1 MGLGKLKCL
10 AVEDHEFQ
18 RGMLVKMLARLGATQ
33 VSTAADGHA
42 ALAILTS
49 PGAAIDI
56 IISDLDM
63 PGMDGLEFMRH
74 VGEAHIPVA
83 IILASALESVLLDS
97 VETMTRAYGVKILG
111 VIQKPITPEKLAAL
125 MKLYVPVQA
134 NPKLTQRDAISFTIE
149 EIVQGIRNAEFEPF
163 FQPKVELATG
173 LIKGAEALARWRHPQ
188 KGIVAPYAFVG
199 PLETHNRI
207 DELTWLML
215 GKSVD
220 FCCEWRADSGLD
232 VSMSINISAKSLA
245 DVNFADRVTEL
256 VKRRNLDCRNI
267 ILEVTESAATTDIGH
282 LLENLSRL
290 RMKGFGLSIDDYGT
304 GYSSLQQLAR
314 VAFTEIKLDQSF
326 IRSAATQQAA
336 RIILESSI
344 DMAKK
349 LGVVTVAEGIET
361 EQDWDLLLEL
371 GCDLAQGY
379 LIAKPLE
386 SREFL
391 TWAPIGLELMGG
403 SSANRPVCDRAKNLK
418 RDRRLIGPQSVNA
431 SPGRTQ

>member
-1 MGLGKLKCL
+1 VGLSELKFL

-18 RGMLVKMLARLGATQ
+18 RGMLLKMLARLGATQ
-33 VSTAADGHA
+33 VSTAADGYA
-42 ALAILTS
+42 ALEIVMS

-74 VGEAHIPVA
+74 VGQAHIPVS
-83 IILASALESVLLDS
+83 IILASAMESVLLDS

-125 MKLYVPVQA
+125 IKLHLPAQA
-134 NPKLTQRDAISFTIE
+134 NPNLTQTDALSFTIE
-149 EIVQGIRNAEFEPF
+149 EIVQGIRNDEFEPF
-163 FQPKVELATG
+163 FQPKVELASG
-173 LIKGAEALARWRHPQ
+173 RIKGAEALARWRHPQ

-199 PLETHNRI
+199 PLEDHSLI
-207 DELTWLML
+207 DKLTWLIL
-215 GKSVD
+215 SKSVD
-220 FCCEWRADSGLD
+220 FCCEWRTESGLD
-232 VSMSINISAKSLA
+232 VSVSVNVSGKSLA

-282 LLENLSRL
+282 SLETLSRL

-314 VAFTEIKLDQSF
+314 IAFTEIKLDQSF
-326 IRSAATQQAA
+326 IKNAATQQAA
-336 RIILESSI
+336 RIILESTI

-349 LGVVTVAEGIET
+349 LGIVTVAEGIET

-371 GCDLAQGY
+371 GCDLAQGH
-379 LIAKPLE
+379 LIAKPIE
-386 SREFL
+386 ASEFL
-391 TWAPIGLELMGG
+391 TWA
-403 SSANRPVCDRAKNLK
+403 RDRTGVDWRLK
-418 RDRRLIGPQSVNA
+418 RKER
-431 SPGRTQ
+431 

>member
-1 MGLGKLKCL
+1 MGLSELKFL

-18 RGMLVKMLARLGATQ
+18 RGMLLKMLARLGATQ
-33 VSTAADGHA
+33 VSTAADGYA
-42 ALAILTS
+42 ALEIVMS

-74 VGEAHIPVA
+74 VGEAHIPVS
-83 IILASALESVLLDS
+83 IILASAMESVLLDS

-125 MKLYVPVQA
+125 IKLHLPAQA
-134 NPKLTQRDAISFTIE
+134 NPNLTQTDALSFTIE
-149 EIVQGIRNAEFEPF
+149 EIVQGIRNDEFEPF
-163 FQPKVELATG
+163 FQPKVELASG
-173 LIKGAEALARWRHPQ
+173 RIKGAEALARWRHPQ

-199 PLETHNRI
+199 LLEEHDHI
-207 DELTWLML
+207 DKLTWLML
-215 GKSVD
+215 SKAVD
-220 FCCEWRADSGLD
+220 FCCEWRTKSGLD
-232 VSMSINISAKSLA
+232 VSVSVNVSAKSLT
-245 DVNFADRVTEL
+245 DMNFADRVTEL
-256 VKRRNLDCRNI
+256 VKCKSLDCRNI

-282 LLENLSRL
+282 SLETLSRL

-314 VAFTEIKLDQSF
+314 IAFTEIKLDQSF
-326 IRSAATQQAA
+326 IKSATTQQAA
-336 RIILESSI
+336 RIILQSSI

-349 LGVVTVAEGIET
+349 LGIVTVAEGIET
-361 EQDWDLLLEL
+361 ENDWDLLREL

-386 SREFL
+386 ASEFL
-391 TWAPIGLELMGG
+391 TWA
-403 SSANRPVCDRAKNLK
+403 RDRTGVDWRLK
-418 RDRRLIGPQSVNA
+418 RKPLGL
-431 SPGRTQ
+431 

>member
-1 MGLGKLKCL
+1 VGLSELKFL

-18 RGMLVKMLARLGATQ
+18 RGMLLKMLARLGATQ
-33 VSTAADGHA
+33 VSTAADGYA
-42 ALAILTS
+42 ALEIVMA

-74 VGEAHIPVA
+74 VGEARIPVA

-125 MKLYVPVQA
+125 IKLHLPAPA
-134 NPKLTQRDAISFTIE
+134 NPNLTQTDALSFTVE
-149 EIVQGIRNAEFEPF
+149 EIVQGIRNDEFEPF
-163 FQPKVELATG
+163 FQPKVELASG
-173 LIKGAEALARWRHPQ
+173 RIKGAEALARWRHPQ

-199 PLETHNRI
+199 PLEEHNLI
-207 DELTWLML
+207 DKLTWLML
-215 GKSVD
+215 SKAVD
-220 FCCEWRADSGLD
+220 FCCEWRTESGLD
-232 VSMSINISAKSLA
+232 VSVSINVSAKSLA
-245 DVNFADRVTEL
+245 DVNFAERVIEL
-256 VKRRNLDCRNI
+256 VKCKSHDCRNI

-282 LLENLSRL
+282 SLENLSRL

-314 VAFTEIKLDQSF
+314 IAFTEIKIDQSF
-326 IRSAATQQAA
+326 IRSAATKRAA
-336 RIILESSI
+336 RTILESSI

-349 LGVVTVAEGIET
+349 LGIVTVAEGIET
-361 EQDWDLLLEL
+361 EKDWDLLREL

-386 SREFL
+386 SSEFL
-391 TWAPIGLELMGG
+391 AWA
-403 SSANRPVCDRAKNLK
+403 
-418 RDRRLIGPQSVNA
+418 RDRPGVDWRLKECKLEI
-431 SPGRTQ
+431 

>member
-1 MGLGKLKCL
+1 MGLSELKFL

-18 RGMLVKMLARLGATQ
+18 RGILLKMLARLGATQ
-33 VSTAADGHA
+33 VSTAADGYA
-42 ALAILTS
+42 ALEIVMS
-49 PGAAIDI
+49 PGACIDI

-125 MKLYVPVQA
+125 IKLHLPAQV
-134 NPKLTQRDAISFTIE
+134 NPNLTQTDALSLTIE
-149 EIVQGIRNAEFEPF
+149 EIVQGIRNDEFEPF
-163 FQPKVELATG
+163 FQPKVELASG
-173 LIKGAEALARWRHPQ
+173 RIKGAEALARWRHPQ
-188 KGIVAPYAFVG
+188 KGILAPYAFVG
-199 PLETHNRI
+199 PLEDHNRI
-207 DELTWLML
+207 DKLTWLIL
-215 GKSVD
+215 SKAVD
-220 FCCEWRADSGLD
+220 FCREWRTNSGLD
-232 VSMSINISAKSLA
+232 VSVSANVSAKSLA

-256 VKRRNLDCRNI
+256 VKCRNLDCRNI
-267 ILEVTESAATTDIGH
+267 ILEVTESAATTNIGH
-282 LLENLSRL
+282 SLENLSRL

-314 VAFTEIKLDQSF
+314 IAFTEIKLDQSF

-349 LGVVTVAEGIET
+349 LGIVTVAEGIET
-361 EQDWDLLLEL
+361 EKDWDLLREL

-386 SREFL
+386 SSEFL
-391 TWAPIGLELMGG
+391 AWARD
-403 SSANRPVCDRAKNLK
+403 RPGVDWRLK
-418 RDRRLIGPQSVNA
+418 RKPCGL
-431 SPGRTQ
+431 

>member
-1 MGLGKLKCL
+1 MGLSELKFL

-18 RGMLVKMLARLGATQ
+18 RGMLLKMLARLGATQ
-33 VSTAADGHA
+33 VSTAADGYA
-42 ALAILTS
+42 ALEIVMA

-74 VGEAHIPVA
+74 VGEARIPVA

-125 MKLYVPVQA
+125 IKLHLPAPA
-134 NPKLTQRDAISFTIE
+134 NPNLTQTDALSFAVE
-149 EIVQGIRNAEFEPF
+149 EIVQGIRNDEFEPF
-163 FQPKVELATG
+163 FQPKVELASG
-173 LIKGAEALARWRHPQ
+173 RIKGAEALARWRHPQ

-199 PLETHNRI
+199 PLEEHNLI
-207 DELTWLML
+207 DKLTWLML
-215 GKSVD
+215 SKAVD
-220 FCCEWRADSGLD
+220 FCCEWRTESGLD
-232 VSMSINISAKSLA
+232 VSVSINVSAKSLA
-245 DVNFADRVTEL
+245 DVNFAERVIEL
-256 VKRRNLDCRNI
+256 VKCKSHDCRNI

-282 LLENLSRL
+282 SLENLSRL

-314 VAFTEIKLDQSF
+314 IAFTEIKIDQSF
-326 IRSAATQQAA
+326 IRSAATKQAA
-336 RIILESSI
+336 RTILESSI

-349 LGVVTVAEGIET
+349 LGIVTVAEGIET
-361 EQDWDLLLEL
+361 EKDWDLLREL

-386 SREFL
+386 SSEFL
-391 TWAPIGLELMGG
+391 AWARD
-403 SSANRPVCDRAKNLK
+403 RPGIDWRLK
-418 RDRRLIGPQSVNA
+418 RKPLGL
-431 SPGRTQ
+431 

>member
-1 MGLGKLKCL
+1 VGLSELKFL

-18 RGMLVKMLARLGATQ
+18 RGMLLKMLARLGATQ
-33 VSTAADGHA
+33 VSTAADGYA
-42 ALAILTS
+42 ALEIVMA

-74 VGEAHIPVA
+74 VGEARIPVA

-125 MKLYVPVQA
+125 IKLHLPAPA
-134 NPKLTQRDAISFTIE
+134 NPNLTQADALSFTVE
-149 EIVQGIRNAEFEPF
+149 EIVQGIRNDEFEPF
-163 FQPKVELATG
+163 FQPKVELANG
-173 LIKGAEALARWRHPQ
+173 RIKGAEALARWRHPQ

-199 PLETHNRI
+199 PLEEH
-207 DELTWLML
+207 DLVDQLTWLML
-215 GKSVD
+215 GKAVD
-220 FCCEWRADSGLD
+220 FCCAWRTESGLD
-232 VSMSINISAKSLA
+232 VSVSINVSAKSLA
-245 DVNFADRVTEL
+245 DVNFAERLIEL
-256 VKRRNLDCRNI
+256 VKSKNHDCRNI
-267 ILEVTESAATTDIGH
+267 ILEVTESAATTEIGH
-282 LLENLSRL
+282 SLENLSRL

-314 VAFTEIKLDQSF
+314 IAFTEIKLDQSF
-326 IRSAATQQAA
+326 IKSAATKQAA
-336 RIILESSI
+336 RTILESSI

-349 LGVVTVAEGIET
+349 LGIVTVAEGIET
-361 EQDWDLLLEL
+361 EKDWNLLREL

-386 SREFL
+386 SSEFL
-391 TWAPIGLELMGG
+391 AWARDQPGVDWWLNRKPLGL
-403 SSANRPVCDRAKNLK
+403 
-418 RDRRLIGPQSVNA
+418 
-431 SPGRTQ
+431 

>member
-1 MGLGKLKCL
+1 VGLGELKFL
-10 AVEDHEFQ
+10 VVEDHEFQ
-18 RGMLVKMLARLGATQ
+18 RGMLLKMLARLGATQ

-42 ALAILTS
+42 ALEIVMS
-49 PGAAIDI
+49 PGASIDI

-74 VGEAHIPVA
+74 VGEARIPVA

-111 VIQKPITPEKLAAL
+111 VIQKPITPEKLVAL
-125 MKLYVPVQA
+125 IKLRLPAQL
-134 NPKLTQRDAISFTIE
+134 NPNLTQTDALSFTIE
-149 EIVQGIRNAEFEPF
+149 EIVQGISNDEFEPF
-163 FQPKVELATG
+163 FQPKVELTTG
-173 LIKGAEALARWRHPQ
+173 RIKGAEALARWRHPQ
-188 KGIVAPYAFVG
+188 NGIVAPYAFVG
-199 PLETHNRI
+199 LLEDHNQI
-207 DELTWLML
+207 DKLMWLIL
-215 GKSVD
+215 SKSVD
-220 FCCEWRADSGLD
+220 FCREWRASSGLD
-232 VSMSINISAKSLA
+232 VSVSVNVSGKSLA
-245 DVNFADRVTEL
+245 DVNFADRVIEL
-256 VKRRNLDCRNI
+256 VKCRNLDCRNI

-282 LLENLSRL
+282 SLENLSRL

-314 VAFTEIKLDQSF
+314 IAFTEIKLDQSF

-349 LGVVTVAEGIET
+349 LGIVTVAEGIET
-361 EQDWDLLLEL
+361 EKDWDFLREL

-379 LIAKPLE
+379 LIAKPIE

-391 TWAPIGLELMGG
+391 TWA
-403 SSANRPVCDRAKNLK
+403 RDRAGV
-418 RDRRLIGPQSVNA
+418 DPPFA
-431 SPGRTQ
+431 A

>member
-1 MGLGKLKCL
+1 VGLSELKFL

-18 RGMLVKMLARLGATQ
+18 RGMLLKMLARLGATQ
-33 VSTAADGHA
+33 VSTAADGYA
-42 ALAILTS
+42 ALEIVMA

-74 VGEAHIPVA
+74 VGEARIPVA

-125 MKLYVPVQA
+125 IKLHLPARA
-134 NPKLTQRDAISFTIE
+134 NPNLTQTDALSFTVE
-149 EIVQGIRNAEFEPF
+149 EIVQGIRNDEFEPF
-163 FQPKVELATG
+163 FQPKVELASG
-173 LIKGAEALARWRHPQ
+173 CIRGAEALARWRHPQ

-199 PLETHNRI
+199 PLEERNLI
-207 DELTWLML
+207 DKLTWLML
-215 GKSVD
+215 SKAVD
-220 FCCEWRADSGLD
+220 FCCEWRTESGLD
-232 VSMSINISAKSLA
+232 VSVSINVSAKSLA
-245 DVNFADRVTEL
+245 DVNFADRVIEH
-256 VKRRNLDCRNI
+256 VKGKNIDFRNI

-282 LLENLSRL
+282 SLENLSRL

-314 VAFTEIKLDQSF
+314 IAFTEIKLDQSF

-349 LGVVTVAEGIET
+349 LGIVTVAEGIET
-361 EQDWDLLLEL
+361 EKDWDLLREL
-371 GCDLAQGY
+371 SCDLAQGY

-386 SREFL
+386 SSEL
-391 TWAPIGLELMGG
+391 LAWARD
-403 SSANRPVCDRAKNLK
+403 RPGVDWRLK
-418 RDRRLIGPQSVNA
+418 RKPLGL
-431 SPGRTQ
+431 

>member
-1 MGLGKLKCL
+1 MGLSELKFL

-18 RGMLVKMLARLGATQ
+18 RGMLLKMLARLGATQ
-33 VSTAADGHA
+33 VSTAADGYA
-42 ALAILTS
+42 ALEIVMS

-74 VGEAHIPVA
+74 VGEAHIPVS
-83 IILASALESVLLDS
+83 IILASAMESVLLDS

-125 MKLYVPVQA
+125 IKLHLPAQA
-134 NPKLTQRDAISFTIE
+134 NPNLTQTDALSFTIE
-149 EIVQGIRNAEFEPF
+149 EIVQGIRNDEFEPF
-163 FQPKVELATG
+163 FQPKVELASG
-173 LIKGAEALARWRHPQ
+173 RIKGAEALARWRHPQ

-199 PLETHNRI
+199 PLEEHDHI
-207 DELTWLML
+207 DKLTWLML
-215 GKSVD
+215 SKAVD
-220 FCCEWRADSGLD
+220 FCCEWRTKSGLD
-232 VSMSINISAKSLA
+232 VSVSVNVSAKSLT
-245 DVNFADRVTEL
+245 DMNFADRVTEL
-256 VKRRNLDCRNI
+256 VKCKSLDCRNI

-282 LLENLSRL
+282 SLETLSRL

-314 VAFTEIKLDQSF
+314 IAFTEIKLDQSF
-326 IRSAATQQAA
+326 IKSATTQQAA
-336 RIILESSI
+336 RIILQSSI

-349 LGVVTVAEGIET
+349 LGIVTVAEGIET
-361 EQDWDLLLEL
+361 ENDWDLLREL

-386 SREFL
+386 ASEFL
-391 TWAPIGLELMGG
+391 TWA
-403 SSANRPVCDRAKNLK
+403 RDRTGVDWRLK
-418 RDRRLIGPQSVNA
+418 RKPLGL
-431 SPGRTQ
+431 

>member
-1 MGLGKLKCL
+1 VGLSELKFL

-18 RGMLVKMLARLGATQ
+18 RGMLLKMLARLGATQ
-33 VSTAADGHA
+33 VSTAADGYA
-42 ALAILTS
+42 ALEIVMS

-125 MKLYVPVQA
+125 IKLHLPAQA
-134 NPKLTQRDAISFTIE
+134 NPNLTQTDALSFTIE
-149 EIVQGIRNAEFEPF
+149 EIVQGIRNDEFEPF
-163 FQPKVELATG
+163 FQAKVELASG
-173 LIKGAEALARWRHPQ
+173 RIKGAEALARWRHPQ

-199 PLETHNRI
+199 PLEDHSLI
-207 DELTWLML
+207 DKLTWLIL
-215 GKSVD
+215 SKSVD
-220 FCCEWRADSGLD
+220 FCCEWRTKSGLD
-232 VSMSINISAKSLA
+232 VSVSVNLSAKSLA

-256 VKRRNLDCRNI
+256 VKCKNLDCRNI

-282 LLENLSRL
+282 SLENLSRL

-314 VAFTEIKLDQSF
+314 IAFTEIKLDQSF
-326 IRSAATQQAA
+326 IKSAATQQAA
-336 RIILESSI
+336 RIILESTI

-349 LGVVTVAEGIET
+349 LGIVTVAEGIET
-361 EQDWDLLLEL
+361 EKDWDLLREL

-379 LIAKPLE
+379 LIAKPIE
-386 SREFL
+386 SSEFL
-391 TWAPIGLELMGG
+391 TWA
-403 SSANRPVCDRAKNLK
+403 RDRTGVDWRLK
-418 RDRRLIGPQSVNA
+418 RKPLGL
-431 SPGRTQ
+431 

>member
-1 MGLGKLKCL
+1 MGLSELKFL

-18 RGMLVKMLARLGATQ
+18 RGMLLKMLARLGATQ
-33 VSTAADGHA
+33 VSTAADGYA
-42 ALAILTS
+42 ALEIVMS
-49 PGAAIDI
+49 PGACIDI

-74 VGEAHIPVA
+74 VGEAHIPVS

-125 MKLYVPVQA
+125 IKLHLPAQV
-134 NPKLTQRDAISFTIE
+134 NPNLTQTDALSFTIE
-149 EIVQGIRNAEFEPF
+149 EIVQGIRNDEFEPF
-163 FQPKVELATG
+163 FQPKVELASG
-173 LIKGAEALARWRHPQ
+173 RIKGAEALARWRHPQ

-199 PLETHNRI
+199 PLEDHNLI
-207 DELTWLML
+207 DKLTWLIL
-215 GKSVD
+215 SKSVD
-220 FCCEWRADSGLD
+220 FCCEWRTKSGLD
-232 VSMSINISAKSLA
+232 VSVSVNVSAKSLA

-256 VKRRNLDCRNI
+256 VKCKSLDCRNI

-282 LLENLSRL
+282 SLENLSRL

-314 VAFTEIKLDQSF
+314 IAFTEIKLDQSF
-326 IRSAATQQAA
+326 IKSATTQQAA

-349 LGVVTVAEGIET
+349 LGIVTVAEGIET
-361 EQDWDLLLEL
+361 EKDWDLLREL

-386 SREFL
+386 SSEFL
-391 TWAPIGLELMGG
+391 TWA
-403 SSANRPVCDRAKNLK
+403 RDRTGVDWRLK
-418 RDRRLIGPQSVNA
+418 RKPCGL
-431 SPGRTQ
+431 

>member
-1 MGLGKLKCL
+1 MVLSELKVL
-10 AVEDHEFQ
+10 VVEDHEFQ
-18 RGMLVKMLARLGATQ
+18 RGMLLKMLTRLGATQ
-33 VSTAADGHA
+33 VSTAADGYA
-42 ALAILTS
+42 ALEIVMS
-49 PGAAIDI
+49 PGACIDI

-125 MKLYVPVQA
+125 IKLHLPAQV
-134 NPKLTQRDAISFTIE
+134 NPNLIQTDALSFTIE
-149 EIVQGIRNAEFEPF
+149 EIVQGIRNDEFEPF
-163 FQPKVELATG
+163 FQPKVELASG
-173 LIKGAEALARWRHPQ
+173 RIKGAEALARWRHPQ

-199 PLETHNRI
+199 PLEDHNQI
-207 DELTWLML
+207 DKLTWLIL
-215 GKSVD
+215 SKSVD
-220 FCCEWRADSGLD
+220 FCREWRTNSGLD
-232 VSMSINISAKSLA
+232 VSVSVNVSAKSLA
-245 DVNFADRVTEL
+245 DVNFADRVSEL
-256 VKRRNLDCRNI
+256 VKCRNLDCRNI

-282 LLENLSRL
+282 SLENLSRL

-314 VAFTEIKLDQSF
+314 IAFTEIKLDQSF

-349 LGVVTVAEGIET
+349 LGIVTVAEGIET
-361 EQDWDLLLEL
+361 EKDWDLLREL

-379 LIAKPLE
+379 LIAKPME
-386 SREFL
+386 SSEFL
-391 TWAPIGLELMGG
+391 TWA
-403 SSANRPVCDRAKNLK
+403 RDRTGVDWRLK
-418 RDRRLIGPQSVNA
+418 RKPLGL
-431 SPGRTQ
+431 

>member
-1 MGLGKLKCL
+1 MGLSKLKFL

-18 RGMLVKMLARLGATQ
+18 RGMLLKMLTRLGATQ
-33 VSTAADGHA
+33 VSTAADGYA
-42 ALAILTS
+42 ALEIVMS
-49 PGAAIDI
+49 PGASIDI

-74 VGEAHIPVA
+74 VGEAHIPVS

-125 MKLYVPVQA
+125 IKLHLPAQA
-134 NPKLTQRDAISFTIE
+134 NPNLTQTDALSFTIE
-149 EIVQGIRNAEFEPF
+149 EIVQGIRNDEFEPF
-163 FQPKVELATG
+163 FQPKVELAG
-173 LIKGAEALARWRHPQ
+173 GRIKGAEALARWRHPQ
-188 KGIVAPYAFVG
+188 KGIVAPCAFVG
-199 PLETHNRI
+199 PLEDHIRI
-207 DELTWLML
+207 DKLTWLIL
-215 GKSVD
+215 SKAVD
-220 FCCEWRADSGLD
+220 FCWVWRTESGLD
-232 VSMSINISAKSLA
+232 VSVSVNVSAKSLA
-245 DVNFADRVTEL
+245 DVDFADRVIEL
-256 VKRRNLDCRNI
+256 VKGKNLDCRNI

-282 LLENLSRL
+282 SLENLSRL

-314 VAFTEIKLDQSF
+314 IAFTEIKLDQSF

-349 LGVVTVAEGIET
+349 LGIVTVAEGIET
-361 EQDWDLLLEL
+361 EQDWDLLREL

-379 LIAKPLE
+379 LIAKPIE
-386 SREFL
+386 SSEFL
-391 TWAPIGLELMGG
+391 TWAG
-403 SSANRPVCDRAKNLK
+403 DRTGVDWRLK
-418 RDRRLIGPQSVNA
+418 RKPLGCEPA
-431 SPGRTQ
+431 T

>member
-1 MGLGKLKCL
+1 MGLGELKFL

-18 RGMLVKMLARLGATQ
+18 RGMLLKMLARLGATQ
-33 VSTAADGHA
+33 VATAADGQA
-42 ALAILTS
+42 ALEIVMS

-125 MKLYVPVQA
+125 IKLHLPA
-134 NPKLTQRDAISFTIE
+134 EAKPNRPETDTLSFTID
-149 EIVQGIRNAEFEPF
+149 EIVQGIGNDEFEPF
-163 FQPKVELATG
+163 FQPKVEFASG
-173 LIKGAEALARWRHPQ
+173 RIKGAEALARWRHPK
-188 KGIVAPYAFVG
+188 KGIVAPSAFVG
-199 PLETHNRI
+199 LLEEHHEV
-207 DELTWLML
+207 DKLTWLML
-215 GKSVD
+215 GKAVD
-220 FCCEWRADSGLD
+220 FCGKWRSNSELD
-232 VSMSINISAKSLA
+232 VNVSVNVSAKSLA
-245 DVNFADRVTEL
+245 DVNFADHVTEL
-256 VKRRNLDCRNI
+256 VKCKNLDCRNI

-282 LLENLSRL
+282 SLENLSRL

-314 VAFTEIKLDQSF
+314 IAFTEIKLDQSF
-326 IRSAATQQAA
+326 IRTAATQQAA

-349 LGVVTVAEGIET
+349 LGIVTVAEGIET
-361 EQDWDLLLEL
+361 EKDWDLLREL

-379 LIAKPLE
+379 LIAQPIK
-386 SREFL
+386 SGEFL
-391 TWAPIGLELMGG
+391 AWARGRTEV
-403 SSANRPVCDRAKNLK
+403 NWRLK
-418 RDRRLIGPQSVNA
+418 RNP
-431 SPGRTQ
+431 PGL

>member
-1 MGLGKLKCL
+1 VGLSELKFL

-18 RGMLVKMLARLGATQ
+18 RGLLLKMLARLGATQ
-33 VSTAADGHA
+33 VSTAADGYA
-42 ALAILTS
+42 ALEIVMS
-49 PGAAIDI
+49 PGAEIDI

-125 MKLYVPVQA
+125 IKLHLPAQA
-134 NPKLTQRDAISFTIE
+134 NPNLTQTDALSFTIK
-149 EIVQGIRNAEFEPF
+149 EIVQGIRNDEFEPF
-163 FQPKVELATG
+163 FQPKVELASG
-173 LIKGAEALARWRHPQ
+173 RIKGAEALARWRHPQ

-199 PLETHNRI
+199 PLEEHDLI
-207 DELTWLML
+207 DKLTWLML
-215 GKSVD
+215 SKAVD
-220 FCCEWRADSGLD
+220 FCCEWRTKSGLD
-232 VSMSINISAKSLA
+232 VSVSINVSAKSLA

-256 VKRRNLDCRNI
+256 VKCKSVDCRNI
-267 ILEVTESAATTDIGH
+267 ILEVTESAAATDIGH
-282 LLENLSRL
+282 SLENLSRL

-314 VAFTEIKLDQSF
+314 IAFTEIKLDQSF
-326 IRSAATQQAA
+326 IKSAATQQAA
-336 RIILESSI
+336 RTILESSI

-349 LGVVTVAEGIET
+349 LGIVTVAEGIET
-361 EQDWDLLLEL
+361 EKDWDLLREL

-379 LIAKPLE
+379 LIAKPIE
-386 SREFL
+386 SSEFR
-391 TWAPIGLELMGG
+391 TWA
-403 SSANRPVCDRAKNLK
+403 RDRTGVDWRLK
-418 RDRRLIGPQSVNA
+418 RKPCGL
-431 SPGRTQ
+431 

>member
-1 MGLGKLKCL
+1 MGLSELKFL

-18 RGMLVKMLARLGATQ
+18 RGMLLKMLARLGATQ
-33 VSTAADGHA
+33 VSTAADGYA
-42 ALAILTS
+42 ALEIVMS

-125 MKLYVPVQA
+125 IKLHLPAQV
-134 NPKLTQRDAISFTIE
+134 NPNLTQTDALSLTIE
-149 EIVQGIRNAEFEPF
+149 EIVQGIRNDEFEPF
-163 FQPKVELATG
+163 FQPKVELASG
-173 LIKGAEALARWRHPQ
+173 RIKGAEALARWRHPQ

-199 PLETHNRI
+199 PLEDHNQI
-207 DELTWLML
+207 DKLTWLIL
-215 GKSVD
+215 SKAVD
-220 FCCEWRADSGLD
+220 FCREWRTNSGLD
-232 VSMSINISAKSLA
+232 VSVSANVSAKSLA

-256 VKRRNLDCRNI
+256 VKCRNLDCRNI
-267 ILEVTESAATTDIGH
+267 ILEVTESAATTNIGH
-282 LLENLSRL
+282 SLENLSRL
-290 RMKGFGLSIDDYGT
+290 RMKGFGLSIDDYGA

-314 VAFTEIKLDQSF
+314 IAFTEIKLDQSF

-336 RIILESSI
+336 RTILESSI

-349 LGVVTVAEGIET
+349 LGIVTVAEGIET
-361 EQDWDLLLEL
+361 EKDWDLLREL

-386 SREFL
+386 SSEFL
-391 TWAPIGLELMGG
+391 AWARD
-403 SSANRPVCDRAKNLK
+403 RPGVDWRLK
-418 RDRRLIGPQSVNA
+418 RKPCGL
-431 SPGRTQ
+431 

>member
-1 MGLGKLKCL
+1 VGLSELKFL

-18 RGMLVKMLARLGATQ
+18 RGMLLKMLARLGATQ
-33 VSTAADGHA
+33 VATAADGYA
-42 ALAILTS
+42 ALEIVMS
-49 PGAAIDI
+49 PGASIDI

-125 MKLYVPVQA
+125 IKLHLPAQV
-134 NPKLTQRDAISFTIE
+134 NPNLIRTDALSFTIE
-149 EIVQGIRNAEFEPF
+149 EIVQGIRNDEFEPF
-163 FQPKVELATG
+163 FQPKVELASG
-173 LIKGAEALARWRHPQ
+173 RIKGAEALARWRHPQ

-199 PLETHNRI
+199 PLEEHDHI
-207 DELTWLML
+207 DKLMWLML
-215 GKSVD
+215 SKAVD
-220 FCCEWRADSGLD
+220 FSCEWGAKSRLD
-232 VSMSINISAKSLA
+232 VSVSINVSAKSLA

-256 VKRRNLDCRNI
+256 VKCRSLDCRNI
-267 ILEVTESAATTDIGH
+267 ILEVTESAATTNIGH
-282 LLENLSRL
+282 SLENLSRL

-314 VAFTEIKLDQSF
+314 IAFTEIKLDQSF

-336 RIILESSI
+336 RIILESTI

-349 LGVVTVAEGIET
+349 LGIVTVAEGIET
-361 EQDWDLLLEL
+361 EQDWDLLREL

-386 SREFL
+386 STEFL
-391 TWAPIGLELMGG
+391 MWA
-403 SSANRPVCDRAKNLK
+403 RDRTGVDWRLK
-418 RDRRLIGPQSVNA
+418 RKPLGL
-431 SPGRTQ
+431 